1 MIVLMN
7 AVSNATTVAKTN
19 ELFVFQINKKHGGV
33 GKMEFEKIKS
43 KKNCVI
49 GLT

>member
-7 AVSNATTVAKTN
+7 AVSNATTNAKKMN
-19 ELFVFQINKKHGGV
+19 FLFSKINKKHGGV

-43 KKNCVI
+43 KKIVLL
-49 GLT
+49 G